1 LCRRVR
7 GEQEQRSRVKHMDRG
22 EQMYVASELCSVDIL
37 QGVEA
42 CSRGN
47 DWSTQVCLCSSCK
60 ARGGIVLPSAW
71 RTQPSVSPEVRKCGE
86 RGKCLNRVGGEEANV
101 VKAGE
106 QGAGWLGS
114 ASAM

>member
-1 LCRRVR
+1 
-7 GEQEQRSRVKHMDRG
+7 MDRG

-86 RGKCLNRVGGEEANV
+86 RGMSQSGRRRRGKRRKSRGAGSRV
-101 VKAGE
+101 AGE
-106 QGAGWLGS
+106 CKCDVGWPQCVSRRRLDFK
-114 ASAM
+114 A